1 MSLYVFI
8 IASFVYIMMIH
19 FAIAIK
25 NEFNVFL
32 MIGYF
37 IIGGVVG
44 WQLQSYEL
52 GFTLSVVLSL
62 LLW

>member
-25 NEFNVFL
+25 DEFNVFL

-44 WQLQSYEL
+44 WQLKSYEA

>member
-8 IASFVYIMMIH
+8 IASLVYIMMIH

-32 MIGYF
+32 MVGYF
-37 IIGGVVG
+37 LIGGVIG
-44 WQLQSYEL
+44 WQL
-52 GFTLSVVLSL
+52 
-62 LLW
+62 